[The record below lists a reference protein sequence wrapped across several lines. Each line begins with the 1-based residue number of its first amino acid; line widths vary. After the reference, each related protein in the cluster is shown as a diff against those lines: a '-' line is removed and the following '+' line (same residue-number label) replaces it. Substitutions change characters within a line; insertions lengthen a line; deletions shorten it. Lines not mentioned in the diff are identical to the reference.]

1 MAESPAESPPVPSV
15 PLPVLIRQT
24 RRKLTAFLAE
34 ADPPAAA
41 WVEQVRTTDPQTPA
55 VVVVGETN
63 RGKSSLVNALIEV
76 PGLSPV
82 GALDPTTSY
91 LVLRHGPGWAA
102 TAHHP
107 GGATADVPIAEP
119 GRWVSADSGAP
130 DEPAMSHDPA
140 MPHGAALP
148 DGAAGPESAGPPRY
162 LDVQAPVPLL
172 AQFTL
177 IDTPG
182 VGGLDEAHGELAR
195 EAAAAATALLFVLDA
210 SAPISRGEL
219 AFLAGLSEQVDTV
232 LFALTKI
239 DQHRG
244 WRTIL
249 DADRELLARHV
260 PRFAGAVLHPVSAR
274 LAEQAAAA
282 PSAEVAAVLGEQS
295 GIAALRTAVAQQVS
309 GRVAM
314 LGEANTLRA
323 LSTALDG
330 LVGRLQAQLRGWESG
345 QAQAHALRARRT
357 ELSAAR
363 GTGRSWQLRLRGE
376 IQRAR
381 MESAHQV
388 AGQIRAAQ
396 HRLRGMIDTAD
407 RDTVRRLPHHVDATL
422 QVLAGQLGAALAA
435 RVARII
441 DVTLADVFAPH
452 ELAAVRAGLLRR
464 GRPPV
469 VLHPPQPRSATAED
483 KLLVAVGFSGGVG
496 IGRLAVLPLAGLGAG
511 AGLLVLPVSIALG
524 LGAGWWMARTRRHA
538 ADQAQLRQW
547 LSDVLADA
555 RAALEHAA
563 AEQLIDAEQQL
574 ALALDD
580 ALARRTA
587 AIDEE
592 LCEVDRALRLEAG
605 ERARLIDQAQAR
617 LAQARAGQ
625 ARVTALLSRLRDLR
639 ERPD

>member
-1 MAESPAESPPVPSV
+1 
-15 PLPVLIRQT
+15 
-24 RRKLTAFLAE
+24 
-34 ADPPAAA
+34 
-41 WVEQVRTTDPQTPA
+41 
-55 VVVVGETN
+55 
-63 RGKSSLVNALIEV
+63 
-76 PGLSPV
+76 
-82 GALDPTTSY
+82 
-91 LVLRHGPGWAA
+91 
-102 TAHHP
+102 
-107 GGATADVPIAEP
+107 
-119 GRWVSADSGAP
+119 VSAGSGEP
-130 DEPAMSHDPA
+130 DDPA
-140 MPHGAALP
+140 GR
-148 DGAAGPESAGPPRY
+148 DGAAGPENAGSVGAGPENAGPANAGPPRY

-195 EAAAAATALLFVLDA
+195 EAATAATALLFVLDA

-219 AFLAGLSEQVDTV
+219 DFLAGLSEQVDTV

-282 PSAEVAAVLGEQS
+282 PSAEVAAVLREQS

-314 LGEANTLRA
+314 LGEANMLRA
-323 LSTALDG
+323 LSTAFDG
-330 LVGRLQAQLRGWESG
+330 LVGRLQAQLRAWESG

-388 AGQIRAAQ
+388 AGQVRAAQ
-396 HRLRGMIDTAD
+396 HRLRGMIDAAD

-422 QVLAGQLGAALAA
+422 QVLAGQLSAVLAA

-441 DVTLADVFAPH
+441 DATLANMFAPH
-452 ELAAVRAGLLRR
+452 ELATVRAGLLRR

-469 VLHPPQPRSATAED
+469 MLHPPQPRSATAED

-538 ADQAQLRQW
+538 ADKAQLRQW

-580 ALARRTA
+580 ALAWRTA

-592 LCEVDRALRLEAG
+592 LREVDRALRLEAA
-605 ERARLIDQAQAR
+605 ERARLIDQAQAH
-617 LAQARAGQ
+617 LAQTRAGQ
-625 ARVTALLSRLRDLR
+625 ARVTALLSRLRELR
-639 ERPD
+639 E